1 MENIYLSTIKMLL
14 VVVAMVCGIILFF
27 RYSGKLRLKLPMRN
41 SGPQRVE
48 TIHLGYRKFVS
59 VLEVRNHVL
68 VIGVGEKDLSLLA
81 QWEQETGEKA

>member
-41 SGPQRVE
+41 SGLQKVE

-59 VLEVRNHVL
+59 VMEVKDHVL
-68 VIGVGEKDLSLLA
+68 VVGVGDKEISLLA
-81 QWEQETGEKA
+81 SWKKEEGGV